1 MQPIISIKFRFSPD
15 KHDYIQYRINKRM
28 INNSSVSSYRGG
40 SDYYREQNDFFR
52 FLTREINEIQLITE

>member
-1 MQPIISIKFRFSPD
+1 
-15 KHDYIQYRINKRM
+15 M

-52 FLTREINEIQLITE
+52 LLTREINEIQLITE